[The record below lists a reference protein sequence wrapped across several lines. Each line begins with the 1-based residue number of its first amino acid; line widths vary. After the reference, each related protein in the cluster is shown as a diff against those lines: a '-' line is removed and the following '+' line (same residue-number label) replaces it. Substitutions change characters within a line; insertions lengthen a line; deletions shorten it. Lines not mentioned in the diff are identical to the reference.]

1 MHSAKTSSF
10 RSSGT
15 QSSGKFM
22 RIIKT
27 YNDLLAEKEELTAQ
41 LSIQKAFIKQD
52 VKALREELKPVTDM
66 VGVIRK
72 MGTKDKSNP
81 ALTFGVDVATDLFIK
96 NTLLRKGG
104 WLTRLIVPFL
114 VKNLSTHWLARKS
127 KP

>member
-1 MHSAKTSSF
+1 
-10 RSSGT
+10 
-15 QSSGKFM
+15 M

-27 YNDLLAEKEELTAQ
+27 YEDLLAEKEELTAQ

-52 VKALREELKPVTDM
+52 VKAIKEELKPASDII
-66 VGVIRK
+66 GLFRK

-81 ALTFGVDVATDLFIK
+81 AVVFGVDVATDLFIK

-114 VKNLSTHWLARKS
+114 VKNLSTHWLTPKTN
-127 KP
+127 KPALINGNFFQRLVDKLRPA